1 MLAGAKKSNP
11 THEILEI
18 HLGDSGTL
26 ECTIVIVANVQGSSF
41 KMFSILFALPA
52 LKFTKYGME
61 IRWSL
66 PIEHARLSAKSNNR
80 FVILAKRSILPIL
93 FCCVVRNASGMQQC
107 KEH

>member
-1 MLAGAKKSNP
+1 MVAQSMLGGAKKSNP

-52 LKFTKYGME
+52 CLKVHQVWDG
-61 IRWSL
+61 
-66 PIEHARLSAKSNNR
+66 N
-80 FVILAKRSILPIL
+80 
-93 FCCVVRNASGMQQC
+93 
-107 KEH
+107 